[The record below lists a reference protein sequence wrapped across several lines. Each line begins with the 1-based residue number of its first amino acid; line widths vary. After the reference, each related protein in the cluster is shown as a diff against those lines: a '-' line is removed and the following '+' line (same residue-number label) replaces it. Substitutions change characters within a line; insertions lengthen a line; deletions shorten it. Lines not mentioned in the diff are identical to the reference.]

1 MAVDVQSG
9 YTKLEEPVK
18 EAEEVLGDSQIAK
31 VFAGSTILVTG
42 GTGFLGRLLVEK
54 LLRSCPDVKKVYLLA
69 RPKKNKDINERIR
82 EQFNDVL
89 YDRLRKER
97 PDFLDQIGLVE
108 GDIGELNVGLS
119 EESRAKLANEVD
131 IIFHGAATVR
141 FDEALPIAV
150 NINVRGAR
158 EMLLLARA
166 CPRLRAYI
174 HVSTAYSNCNLKE
187 IEERFYESPIDAE
200 KLITLTDNIDANTLS
215 KITPMLLNGFP
226 NTYAFTKA
234 AAEDIVKKYSK
245 GLPVVVY
252 RPSIVISTAKEPVPG
267 WINNVYGPTG
277 VVVSAAV
284 GLMHVLHCNPKA
296 VADLVPGDMVVNC
309 AIAAAWR
316 MARDFPRNEEAPTV
330 DQAPAVY
337 NFVSSVDKPLLWENF
352 MKISE
357 VNGLPI
363 PPANAIWYYSLILT
377 NSKILYE
384 LLFFFLHWVPAYI
397 VDGIAILLGKKPM
410 LRSTYTKL
418 EKYLNVLSYFGKRD
432 WVFHND
438 GTRSLIHEMNETDR
452 QVFDFDISKLDWNR
466 YAVNYMSGVRLYVIK
481 ESVDTIDEGIR
492 KQRWLKLAH
501 YFVLTVLVVMMLQF
515 VYLVLRFL
523 F

>member
-397 VDGIAILLGKKPM
+397 VDGIAILLGKKPI
-410 LRSTYTKL
+410 LRHAFDKIKKFSKVI
-418 EKYLNVLSYFGKRD
+418 KYFGVREWK
-432 WVFHND
+432 FEND
-438 GTRSLIHEMNETDR
+438 NTKSLFREMTPADQESFNFNIGGLEWNEYFKHY
-452 QVFDFDISKLDWNR
+452 V
-466 YAVNYMSGVRLYVIK
+466 SGVRKYLLK
-481 ESVDTIDEGIR
+481 ESEDNLQYARR
-492 KQRWLKLAH
+492 KS
-501 YFVLTVLVVMMLQF
+501 FVLKILHNTLK
-515 VYLVLRFL
+515 YLVLL
-523 F
+523 GILYISYKLLCILY